1 MKIHILIP
9 AAILTFT
16 FSCTSHET
24 KQKITIDT
32 LLVEMVDL
40 NRLTVLPEASYRT
53 FQYSSYDRRST
64 SLEDSLWF
72 ANEDGFGG
80 EPIPGFEKVLKE
92 PDSTGTGEYLIC
104 DVEGP
109 GVIQR
114 LWSAGI
120 TGRIKL
126 FLDDSE
132 SAVYEGDA
140 LPLFHNTIEA
150 LTGNGTEIDN
160 AGTIRQFDA
169 SYFPVPFSKACRIEW
184 IGDIRELH
192 FYHVGIRIYT
202 NKVNVASLRKDDL
215 PNIKD
220 KLDEVIQIL
229 KDPDIYYDP
238 SYSKINRVE
247 SIIQPGK
254 SADLLDIDGEKAIDY
269 LSLRVKAG
277 DIENVLR
284 KCVLTIRFDNSSV
297 PQVQAPAGDFFGAA
311 PGLNPYTS
319 IPFSVHEDGT
329 MICRFVMPFRKK
341 AVIEIANNSSE
352 VVSVESGTRVRE
364 NKWLNGRTMH
374 FRAGWRID
382 HGLTASYFGAARNS
396 VSDILYLMAIGKGR
410 IAGTSAYLYNP
421 SNAVTSWGNWW
432 GEGDEKI
439 FIDGD
444 TFPSFYGTGSEDYFN
459 YSWSSS
465 KIFNFPY
472 CGQPRNDGPGNR
484 GYVSNYRWHISD
496 DILFNSNIAFYMELG
511 NHGTVPGFTYGRI
524 VYYYALPGVI
534 DDNKTIS
541 EDDIRNVAYELWS
554 PKAYLGSDGYSFI
567 QAETIPLTGRG
578 FKIAENKI
586 CAQGK
591 MLLWTPSNARDEITF
606 SLLMPKALE
615 KRKIGFTLVHMPCG
629 GKISV
634 LVNGEPVKID
644 GNEIVDLN
652 SPWYCNL
659 DNHFTGEIN
668 FRAGVNK
675 ITLKSEEGS
684 ATNKIGIDFIW
695 IKY

>member
-1 MKIHILIP
+1 MKIQILIP
-9 AAILTFT
+9 AALLIFT
-16 FSCTSHET
+16 FSCTSHVK
-24 KQKITIDT
+24 KQIITIDS
-32 LLVEMVDL
+32 LLEEMVDL
-40 NRLTVLPEASYRT
+40 NRLIVLPEASYKT
-53 FQYSSYDRRST
+53 CQYSSYDRRST
-64 SLEDSLWF
+64 GPADSLWF
-72 ANEDGFGG
+72 SNEDGFGG

-104 DVEGP
+104 NIKGK

-120 TGRIKL
+120 TGKIRL
-126 FLDDSE
+126 FLDDSD

-140 LPLFHNTIEA
+140 LPLFRNTIEA
-150 LTGNGTEIDN
+150 LTGKESEIDN
-160 AGTIRQFDA
+160 TGTITQFDA
-169 SYFPVPFSKACRIEW
+169 SYFPVPFSKACRLEW

-202 NKVNVASLRKDDL
+202 NNAKVVSFRKDDL
-215 PNIKD
+215 LNIKD

-229 KDPDIYYDP
+229 KNPDKYDNP
-238 SYSKINRVE
+238 TYSKINQVE
-247 SIIQPGK
+247 SIILPGK
-254 SADLLDIDGEKAIDY
+254 KAALLNMDGEKSIDY
-269 LSLRVKAG
+269 LSLKVKAG
-277 DIENVLR
+277 DIENALR
-284 KCVLTIRFDNSSV
+284 KCVMTISFDNSSI
-297 PQVQAPAGDFFGAA
+297 PQVQAPVGDFFGAA

-319 IPFSVHEDGT
+319 LPFSVHEDGT

-341 AVIEIANNSSE
+341 VIVEIANNSSE
-352 VVSVESGTRVRE
+352 TVSVISGTRVRD
-364 NKWLNGRTMH
+364 NKWLNGKTMH

-439 FIDGD
+439 FIDRD

-496 DILFNSNIAFYMELG
+496 DIPFNTNIAFYMELG
-511 NHGTVPGFTYGRI
+511 NHGTVPGFSYGRI
-524 VYYYALPGVI
+524 VYYYALAGVI
-534 DDNKTIS
+534 DDVKTIS
-541 EDDIRNVAYELWS
+541 EDDIRNVAYKRWS
-554 PKAYLGSDGYSFI
+554 PIAYLGSEGFSFI

-578 FKIAENKI
+578 FKTVENNMCAE
-586 CAQGK
+586 GK
-591 MLLWTPSNARDEITF
+591 MLLWTPAKEREEITF
-606 SLLMPKALE
+606 SLAIPKAIE
-615 KRKIGFTLVHMPCG
+615 GSKIGFTLAHLPGG

-652 SPWYCNL
+652 TPCYCIL
-659 DNHFTGEIN
+659 DNHFTGEVN

-684 ATNKIGIDFIW
+684 AGSKTGIDFIW